1 MLITRGMIQQRILMK
16 ILVTINSSQVRLKE
30 IDVLHLFLLSRS
42 FSNIFMQKMMIL
54 LRIANSLIFKTSFE
68 MQQYRI

>member
-30 IDVLHLFLLSRS
+30 IDVFHLFLLSRS